1 MSYKE
6 FDFDIVWV
14 CKQLGL
20 PINLKNNRSF
30 YVDCPFCGRRA
41 KMNIN
46 IEKNAFRCPACDEH
60 GGMLRLYQLM
70 KGLYDT
76 KEARRELYSI
86 FYDNESNNLNEIATR
101 KEQIAKLP
109 KMRAIEDISVRNAT
123 YNALL
128 DCCSLSKR
136 HSNNLKKRGLTEEAI
151 IRGQYKSVPQVG
163 LYSISKKIISE
174 GNVWKGIPGFSQ
186 KDGNI
191 RITENK
197 SGFFIPVRNI
207 DGYISGMQIRFDEG
221 NKRRYIWFTS
231 NNMEDGCSVSGIEQ
245 IHYAG
250 IRRNNVPKV
259 IGITEGPLKA
269 DIACELLGIP
279 FIAIIGVANLSQLE
293 ENLKLLKELGVEEVN
308 EMFDMDYF
316 EKENVKKFIDK
327 AHEIIKSVG
336 FKRVIRRKWDNSY
349 KGIDDFALARS
360 QGKVKEK
367 SSLFKTTA
375 QK

>member
-14 CKQLGL
+14 CEQLGI
-20 PINLKNNRSF
+20 PVELKNNRSF
-30 YVDCPFCGRRA
+30 YVDCPFCGRRG
-41 KMNIN
+41 KLNIN

-76 KEARRELYSI
+76 KAARKELYDI
-86 FYDNESNNLNEIATR
+86 FNGKKSNYIDEIGRR
-101 KEQIAKLP
+101 KKDIEKLP
-109 KMRAIEDISVRNAT
+109 KMKAVEDISVRSAT
-123 YNALL
+123 YTALL
-128 DCCSLSKR
+128 DACVLSQK
-136 HSNNLKKRGLTEEAI
+136 HKNNLMKRGLSEEAI

-163 LYSISKKIISE
+163 VYSIARQVISA
-174 GNVWKGIPGFSQ
+174 GNQWKGIPGFSV
-186 KDGNI
+186 KSGKVK
-191 RITENK
+191 ITENQN
-197 SGFFIPVRNI
+197 GFFIPVRNI

-231 NNMEDGCSVSGIEQ
+231 NNLYEGCSVTGIEQ

-250 IRRNNVPKV
+250 IRRDNIPKV

-269 DIACELLGIP
+269 DVAYELLGIP

-316 EKENVKKFIDK
+316 EKETVRKFIDK

-336 FKRVIRRKWDNSY
+336 FKRVIRRKWHDEY
-349 KGIDDFALARS
+349 KGIDDFALARA
-360 QGKVKEK
+360 QGKIQEK
-367 SSLFKTTA
+367 SDLFKSAA

>member
-136 HSNNLKKRGLTEEAI
+136 HSNNLK
-151 IRGQYKSVPQVG
+151 
-163 LYSISKKIISE
+163 
-174 GNVWKGIPGFSQ
+174 
-186 KDGNI
+186 
-191 RITENK
+191 
-197 SGFFIPVRNI
+197 
-207 DGYISGMQIRFDEG
+207 
-221 NKRRYIWFTS
+221 
-231 NNMEDGCSVSGIEQ
+231 
-245 IHYAG
+245 
-250 IRRNNVPKV
+250 
-259 IGITEGPLKA
+259 
-269 DIACELLGIP
+269 
-279 FIAIIGVANLSQLE
+279 
-293 ENLKLLKELGVEEVN
+293 
-308 EMFDMDYF
+308 
-316 EKENVKKFIDK
+316 
-327 AHEIIKSVG
+327 
-336 FKRVIRRKWDNSY
+336 
-349 KGIDDFALARS
+349 
-360 QGKVKEK
+360 
-367 SSLFKTTA
+367 
-375 QK
+375 

>member
-14 CKQLGL
+14 CKQLGI
-20 PINLKNNRSF
+20 PVNIKNNRSF
-30 YVDCPFCGRRA
+30 YIDCPFCGRKE

-76 KEARRELYSI
+76 KAARKELYEI
-86 FYDNESNNLNEIATR
+86 FNGDKSNNIEEIGKR
-101 KEQIAKLP
+101 KEALSKLP
-109 KMRAIEDISVRNAT
+109 KMKAIEDISVRNAT
-123 YNALL
+123 YTSLL
-128 DCCSLSKR
+128 DACVLSKR
-136 HSNNLKKRGLTEEAI
+136 HQGNLMQRGLSAEAI
-151 IRGQYKSVPQVG
+151 ARGQYKSVPQVG
-163 LYSISKKIISE
+163 HFSIAWQVIGA
-174 GNVWKGIPGFSQ
+174 GNQWRGIPGFYL
-186 KDGNI
+186 KGNKVMI
-191 RITENK
+191 AENQ
-197 SGFFIPVRNI
+197 SGFFIPIRNI
-207 DGYISGMQIRFDEG
+207 DGHISGMQIRFDEG

-231 NNMEDGCSVSGIEQ
+231 NNLPEGCSVSGIEQ

-250 IRRNNVPKV
+250 IRRDNVPKV

-269 DIACELLGIP
+269 DIAYELLGIP

-293 ENLKLLKELGVEEVN
+293 ENLKQLKELGVEEVN

-336 FKRVIRRKWDNSY
+336 FKRVIRRKWYDEY
-349 KGIDDFALARS
+349 KGIDDFALARV
-360 QGKVKEK
+360 QGKVRTK
-367 SSLFKTTA
+367 SDLVK
-375 QK
+375 